1 MEATTNNNIELL
13 LPNRVSY
20 IRNLS
25 YASNKLKSLQS
36 YLKWMCVNQFDA
48 MHAMV
53 FFVPL
58 HPMCFRPHH
67 PLLCPLLCPHSL
79 CLQRGGLVLPRLCL

>member
-25 YASNKLKSLQS
+25 YASNKLKNLQS

-53 FFVPL
+53 FLSLFILCVFVL
-58 HPMCFRPHH
+58 TTLYF
-67 PLLCPLLCPHSL
+67 
-79 CLQRGGLVLPRLCL
+79 VLSYAPTHRAYNVVV